1 MPPLDQYDGQMDI
14 ITWKCPNLWTS
25 QAQDCSAPESGCHCE
40 PPAAGPGPGGG
51 GQPML
56 CSRSRGPGTQNC
68 SQALGLKF
76 RAGSL
81 LQQRQRGCSENIAAD
96 VMSGSAPLLDA
107 GFWRWI
113 ISQNWNSFFF
123 FKKSFWMH
131 KIFRFRMP
139 KTTIETQNSFNIY
152 VIKSKIFFNRWTL
165 GRCCI
170 FQIIDFSKT

>member
-68 SQALGLKF
+68 SQALRLKF

-81 LQQRQRGCSENIAAD
+81 LQQRQRGCSENLTSCLVQLLYWMQGFGVELSHRTETVFFSSKNLFGCIKYL
-96 VMSGSAPLLDA
+96 GFGCLRPLS
-107 GFWRWI
+107 RHRI
-113 ISQNWNSFFF
+113 HS
-123 FKKSFWMH
+123 
-131 KIFRFRMP
+131 IF
-139 KTTIETQNSFNIY
+139 T
-152 VIKSKIFFNRWTL
+152 
-165 GRCCI
+165 
-170 FQIIDFSKT
+170 

>member
-81 LQQRQRGCSENIAAD
+81 LQQRQRGCSENLTSCL
-96 VMSGSAPLLDA
+96 VQLFYWMQ
-107 GFWRWI
+107 GFGVQLSHRTETV
-113 ISQNWNSFFF
+113 FFSS
-123 FKKSFWMH
+123 KNLTFWMH
-131 KIFRFRMP
+131 KIFRFRMH

-152 VIKSKIFFNRWTL
+152 VIKSKIF
-165 GRCCI
+165 I
-170 FQIIDFSKT
+170 